1 MNVYNLVT
9 QRAMVYQDA
18 SHEWVD
24 ANLGSKLT
32 MKYPSCYLMEP
43 GARGEILS
51 LAFAT
56 EHQHQDTGGKV
67 IHAAPHTTSKIT
79 SKSISKGG
87 GRASYRGLLKVH
99 AGASDSRSNVVC
111 DALLLDEHSR
121 SDTYPYRGLGE
132 QGGRAAALLP
142 DEPGALGGGGHHHG
156 GLGLHRAAGKGIAYG
171 IRRGDEP
178 AYSIADGGI
187 HRLSQ
192 RTQDLLSSMKKAS
205 SMTTKVTQRGAR
217 VLRRDLAAE
226 LPITAEDV
234 KRVSARL
241 NEPTPL
247 AEARLQA
254 FETYRSLPM
263 PSTKEEAWRRTD
275 IRALPAEEAHS
286 QTAKP
291 EPVEPALLEPL
302 AADTHGALLVL
313 RPGLESERRGE
324 AALGGGMVFS
334 DWATAVREY
343 PGLLEAYAGGLVEPE
358 AGKFAA
364 LAAAMAGDGALL
376 YVPKGMQI
384 KQPLH
389 AIFWAP
395 IDSGAFFSRLL
406 VVMEEGA
413 SATLVYENASPT
425 SPDGGAV
432 HAGLVEVHLGPEAQL
447 KLVELQTLGG
457 HVWNFTHERAISGF
471 YFTSDRQHLDHDTQQ
486 NHLAPQT
493 TSDLLYKGAL
503 VDYSRSVW
511 QGMIYVAPGAQK
523 TDGYQANRNLLLS
536 KHARADSI
544 PGLEILA
551 DDVRCT
557 HGATVSQIEQE
568 PVYYLMTRGLPR
580 MEAERV
586 VVDGFFSPIM
596 ERIPFE
602 AVRRRFEALIDAKL
616 GARRA

>member
-1 MNVYNLVT
+1 
-9 QRAMVYQDA
+9 
-18 SHEWVD
+18 
-24 ANLGSKLT
+24 
-32 MKYPSCYLMEP
+32 
-43 GARGEILS
+43 
-51 LAFAT
+51 
-56 EHQHQDTGGKV
+56 
-67 IHAAPHTTSKIT
+67 
-79 SKSISKGG
+79 
-87 GRASYRGLLKVH
+87 
-99 AGASDSRSNVVC
+99 
-111 DALLLDEHSR
+111 
-121 SDTYPYRGLGE
+121 
-132 QGGRAAALLP
+132 
-142 DEPGALGGGGHHHG
+142 
-156 GLGLHRAAGKGIAYG
+156 
-171 IRRGDEP
+171 
-178 AYSIADGGI
+178 
-187 HRLSQ
+187 
-192 RTQDLLSSMKKAS
+192 MKKAS

-275 IRALPAEEAHS
+275 IRALPAEAAHS

-457 HVWNFTHERAISGF
+457 HVWNFTHERARLDRDARLDWVFGAVGSRLTKSFSDLDLAGEGAEGRISGF